1 MAFLVEHPVDSLLRG
16 ACRILLDLSRCP
28 KIVSDELAEV
38 IGIIGGIRH
47 DVADA
52 GHARDQPLRLRTVAP
67 LAGRDGKA
75 DRQPER
81 VHGGVNFGGQAALGS
96 TDRVSLS
103 PPFAPLASACALQ
116 IVASTRTYSK
126 SGSPLKALKRLSQIP
141 VWVQRRKRQCAV
153 RQLPSSGGR
162 SRQGDAVRAS
172 HRIASRKS
180 RLSVAVRPG
189 SPFLPGR
196 RDSIRAHCASVR
208 VRLLKIASVFD
219 LESKLK
225 RLGNPL
231 NDDTP

>member
-1 MAFLVEHPVDSLLRG
+1 MALLVKCPIDGLLHGSRRVLFDLRRCSKIIGDELTKMVSIICGVGHDMADANEPVD
-16 ACRILLDLSRCP
+16 
-28 KIVSDELAEV
+28 
-38 IGIIGGIRH
+38 
-47 DVADA
+47 
-52 GHARDQPLRLRTVAP
+52 QPSRLRAIAP
-67 LAGRDGKA
+67 LTGRDREA

-81 VHGGVNFGGQAALGS
+81 IDSGVDFGGQATLRAA
-96 TDRVSLS
+96 DRVSLS